1 MIRSAL
7 VILPLLLA
15 TPALA
20 AGKADPKASAKIDPR
35 IKADFD
41 KTDTNHDG
49 FISRAEVD
57 ARVARMDVGKAQL
70 PAAQAK
76 AMANAWFTTADANHD
91 GKVSP
96 AEMQGLFRAI
106 ASRYDLNHDGVISL
120 DERAAARAAVM
131 GGPQQA
137 LSKGR

>member
-70 PAAQAK
+70 PAAKAK

-91 GKVSP
+91 GKVDSGVLLQG
-96 AEMQGLFRAI
+96 AE
-106 ASRYDLNHDGVISL
+106 
-120 DERAAARAAVM
+120 ARLAEWMVAP
-131 GGPQQA
+131 GADAP
-137 LSKGR
+137 LI